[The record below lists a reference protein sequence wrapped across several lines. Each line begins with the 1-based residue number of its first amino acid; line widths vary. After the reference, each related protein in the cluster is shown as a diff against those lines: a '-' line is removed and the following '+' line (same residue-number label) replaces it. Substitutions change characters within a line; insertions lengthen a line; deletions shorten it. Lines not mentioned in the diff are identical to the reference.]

1 MDSYSSGN
9 SNGYNYYEMTFQSS
23 NGYKSYNKK
32 STCQYYTIRMYEIEL
47 MLVMDQKSKI

>member
-9 SNGYNYYEMTFQSS
+9 SNGY
-23 NGYKSYNKK
+23 KK